1 MFDAVRNNKRIVQ
14 VFLVAISLP
23 FALWGVDSY
32 VQMAKESDVANIG
45 GHKISQQEFKK
56 VWSEQTERMRSRLG
70 SQFNPEL
77 FNTPA
82 AKQAVLNDLIAQR
95 LLLLE
100 AVNNRMGVSDE
111 ALRETIAAIPAVQEN
126 GQFSPARYDAALKAQ
141 GLTQA
146 GFEQQMRQNLT
157 LQQLVNGISNSTFVV
172 PSLSDLA
179 YRLQAEERVVQ
190 DLRLAP
196 EAYLGSVKL
205 ADGAA
210 KEFYDKNPK
219 LFEVP
224 EQGKAEYVVLSLDS
238 LQGQVSVPVEE
249 MKAWYESHKDRYQ
262 QGEERRASHILLTV
276 DAAAPAAD
284 KAKVKAKAEQ
294 LLAEL
299 RKTPAKFA
307 ELAKQNSQDPGSAGK
322 GGDLG
327 FFGHGMMVK
336 SFDDAVF
343 KLKDG
348 EISGVVESEFGYHL
362 IKLTGIKGGKG
373 RSFEEARPEI
383 EAELKKQAASRKFAE
398 AAETFSNMV
407 YEQADSLQP
416 VAEKF
421 KLTRQTTNWLPKN
434 PPPQMAQAM
443 GPLGHP
449 KLLGALFADDAVNG
463 KRNTEAV
470 EVAQN
475 TLIAARLIEHKPASL
490 IPFDTIKAEVEKRL
504 LREEATKLA
513 SKAGADKLAAL
524 AKDGSDKE
532 SWGASKTVSRLTAGN
547 LPPAVL
553 SAIFKADTAKLPAY
567 AGVELP
573 GAGYVLFKI
582 TKVGQPEKTDEAKR
596 KAVVQ
601 RLTTTAAEDDLNGY
615 MASLRSR
622 YKVEVHK
629 EVLESKD
636 KL

>member
-32 VQMAKESDVANIG
+32 VKMAKETDVAVID
-45 GHKISQQEFKK
+45 GHKITQQEFKK
-56 VWSEQTERMRSRLG
+56 VWGEQTDRMRRMLG
-70 SQFNPEL
+70 NQFNPEA

-82 AKQAVLNDLIAQR
+82 ARQSVLNDLIVQR

-100 AVNNRMGVSDE
+100 AVNNRMGVSDDT
-111 ALRETIAAIPAVQEN
+111 LRETIATIPAVQEN
-126 GQFSPARYDAALKAQ
+126 GQFSLARYEAALKAQ

-157 LQQLVNGISNSTFVV
+157 LQQLVNGVSGTSFVV
-172 PSLSDLA
+172 PSLVNQA
-179 YRLQAEERVVQ
+179 YNLQAEERVVQ
-190 DLRLAP
+190 DLRLVP
-196 EAYLGSVKL
+196 EAFLASVKL

-210 KEFYDKNPK
+210 KDFYDKNPK

-224 EQGKAEYVVLSLDS
+224 EQGKAEFVVLNLDAI
-238 LQGQVSVPVEE
+238 QGQVSVPAEE
-249 MKAWYESHKDRYQ
+249 VKAWYETHKDRFQ

-284 KAKVKAKAEQ
+284 KAKVKARAEA

-299 RKTPAKFA
+299 RKTPGKFA
-307 ELAKQNSQDPGSAGK
+307 DLAKQNSQDPGSASK

-336 SFDDAVF
+336 PFDDAVF
-343 KLKDG
+343 KLKEG
-348 EISGVVESEFGYHL
+348 ELSGVVESEFGYHL

-373 RSFEEARPEI
+373 KTFEEARHEI

-398 AAETFSNMV
+398 SAEAFSNMV
-407 YEQADSLQP
+407 YEQSDSLQP

-443 GPLGHP
+443 GPLGNP
-449 KLLGALFADDAVNG
+449 KLLSALFSDDAVNG
-463 KRNTEAV
+463 KRNTEAI

-490 IPFDTIKAEVEKRL
+490 IPFESVKAEVEKRL
-504 LREEATKLA
+504 QREEAVKLA
-513 SKAGADKLAAL
+513 QKAGAEKLAAI
-524 AKDGSDKE
+524 AKDGADKE
-532 SWGASKTVSRLTAGN
+532 NWGAARAVSRLN
-547 LPPAVL
+547 PDKLPPLVL
-553 SAIFKADTAKLPAY
+553 STIFKADTSKLPAY
-567 AGVELP
+567 AGVDLP

-582 TKVGQPEKTDEAKR
+582 TKVDHPEKADEAKR
-596 KAVVQ
+596 KALAQ
-601 RLTTTAAEDDLNGY
+601 RLLSDSSADDMNSY
-615 MASLRSR
+615 SSSLRSR

-629 EVLESKD
+629 DLLESKD
-636 KL
+636 KQ

>member
-32 VQMAKESDVANIG
+32 VQMAKETDVASIG

-449 KLLGALFADDAVNG
+449 KLLGALFAEDAVNG

-513 SKAGADKLAAL
+513 SKTGADKLAAL

>member
-14 VFLVAISLP
+14 LFLVAISLP

-32 VQMAKESDVANIG
+32 VKMAKESDVAVIG
-45 GHKISQQEFKK
+45 GHKITQQEFKK
-56 VWSEQTERMRSRLG
+56 VWGEQTDRMRRMLG
-70 SQFNPEL
+70 NQFNPEA

-82 AKQAVLNDLIAQR
+82 ARQAVLNDLIVQR

-100 AVNNRMGVSDE
+100 AINNRMGVSDE
-111 ALRETIAAIPAVQEN
+111 TLRETIAAIPAVQEN
-126 GQFSPARYDAALKAQ
+126 GQFSLARYEAALKAQ

-157 LQQLVNGISNSTFVV
+157 LQQLVNGVGGSAFVV
-172 PSLSDLA
+172 PSLVAQA

-190 DLRLAP
+190 DLRLTP
-196 EAYLGSVKL
+196 EGYTTGLKL

-224 EQGKAEYVVLSLDS
+224 EQGKAEFVVLSLDS
-238 LQGQVSVPVEE
+238 IPVNVPVEE

-284 KAKVKAKAEQ
+284 KAKVKAHAEQ

-299 RKTPAKFA
+299 RKNPAKFA
-307 ELAKQNSQDPGSAGK
+307 DLAKQNSQDPGSASK

-336 SFDDAVF
+336 PFEDTVF

-348 EISGVVESEFGYHL
+348 DLSGVVESEFGYHI

-373 RSFEEARPEI
+373 KSFEDARPEI

-407 YEQADSLQP
+407 YEQSDSLQP
-416 VAEKF
+416 VADKF

-443 GPLGHP
+443 GPLGNP
-449 KLLGALFADDAVNG
+449 KLLSALFSEDSVKG

-490 IPFDTIKAEVEKRL
+490 IPFETVKAEVEKRL
-504 LREEATKLA
+504 LREEADKLA
-513 SKAGADKLAAL
+513 KKAGADKLAAL
-524 AKDGSDKE
+524 SKDGGDKE
-532 SWGASKTVSRLTAGN
+532 NWGTSKTVSRLNADK
-547 LPPAVL
+547 LPPVVL
-553 SAIFKADTAKLPAY
+553 NAIFKADTSKLPAY

-582 TKVGQPEKTDEAKR
+582 VKVEQPEKADDAKR
-596 KAVVQ
+596 KALVQ
-601 RLTTTAAEDDLNGY
+601 RLTSAVNADDMNSY
-615 MASLRSR
+615 TSSLRSR

-629 EVLESKD
+629 DQLESKD